1 MTNLLFELGLAAL
14 SGSALGAL
22 ISKFH
27 SLDELREQNPRLY
40 EMLIG
45 AGVVAA
51 NEALEEQPAA
61 QSQLLP
67 QFRPPGWHV

>member
-1 MTNLLFELGLAAL
+1 LFELGLAAL

-22 ISKFH
+22 ISKFN
-27 SLDELREQNPRLY
+27 SIEELRQQNPRLY

-45 AGVVAA
+45 AGAVAA
-51 NEALEEQPAA
+51 NEVVEEEA
-61 QSQLLP
+61 QNGQHLLP